1 MLLRQAPLHP
11 SNGSLDFVSLP
22 RRAQFPPISPELWP
36 LCSASFFIPTSTNA
50 QEFSPKCSPFS
61 WGGGFYFFG
70 AVSTVPLLA
79 ARPHPVFL
87 LEVSAVTNRRV
98 AGVYSASA
106 LGVMGAV
113 EPRPLGRTLGSSRRL
128 SPAPSA
134 PHHSLMQKTG
144 LFSPGVKVPPGY
156 DFTVPTF

>member
-1 MLLRQAPLHP
+1 MAVWTSSPSLAEPSFLQSPLSSGLSARHHSLSPLPQTHRNFLPNALRFL
-11 SNGSLDFVSLP
+11 
-22 RRAQFPPISPELWP
+22 
-36 LCSASFFIPTSTNA
+36 
-50 QEFSPKCSPFS
+50 
-61 WGGGFYFFG
+61 GGGGIYFFG
-70 AVSTVPLLA
+70 AVSTLPLLA
-79 ARPHPVFL
+79 ARPHPDFL

-113 EPRPLGRTLGSSRRL
+113 EPHPLGRTLGSSRRL